1 MTKVEE
7 KLKTLTM
14 VILKYLIDWI
24 VVDYCCDN
32 VEESVDDD
40 DDVIDAT
47 ESATPDNLVN
57 VEAID
62 PVEHSDVGKL
72 D

>member
-1 MTKVEE
+1 
-7 KLKTLTM
+7 M